1 MRCGFF
7 EKDITPPLGT
17 TIFGYFTKRVNE
29 GVKSKLYA
37 KAAVIDDGENTVAF
51 LAIDSMCM
59 PTDLPDFVRARVKK
73 YTQIK
78 EENILIAVT
87 HSHTSGPCVKNLGQ
101 FKGVQILKEEPELS
115 EELDLKV
122 MEMTVLAAADA
133 VILAYKQMEEVNVKF
148 AIKKVEKLGR
158 VRQYYMK
165 DGTVRTN
172 PGYCRDEIV
181 KPYSEPDEEMPVF
194 FFTDKNDKPLGLIT
208 SLALH
213 HDTVSGSEVCAD
225 YSGEVAKYMKKTY
238 GEEFISV
245 FFSGFCGNINNA
257 DFSRPADVRP
267 GDNWMIVGEIVA
279 KALDEAVKKAEP
291 VTGNQVAVKMDTV
304 KIKKRE
310 LPEGFIEKTKEA
322 RKLAP
327 KEGPMTIAD
336 PYGMRMMYA
345 SSTMVLSYYDEDK
358 NTEFDVPVQVIRIG
372 DCLIYAFVG
381 EVFSQFGDML
391 REASPTEKNMMV
403 EMAHSDKH
411 TGYIPIREMFDLPY
425 VYEASYYSARLEKDA
440 GHKLCDRAKELAR
453 EIFQE

>member
-1 MRCGFF
+1 MRCGFY

-59 PTDLPDFVRARVKK
+59 PEGLPDFVRERVKK
-73 YTQIK
+73 YTGIK

-87 HSHTSGPCVKNLGQ
+87 HSHTSGPCVKDLGQ

-115 EELDLKV
+115 AELDEKT
-122 MEMTVLAAADA
+122 MEMTALGAADA
-133 VILAYKQMEEVNVKF
+133 VILAYHRLQEVNVKYGV
-148 AIKKVEKLGR
+148 KEVENLCR
-158 VRQYYMK
+158 VRQYYID
-165 DGTVRTN
+165 DGSVRTN
-172 PGYCRDEIV
+172 PGYCRERIV
-181 KPYSEPDEEMPVF
+181 KPYSEPDSAMPVLF
-194 FFTDKNDKPLGLIT
+194 FSDKNDKPLGLIT

-225 YSGEVAKYMKKTY
+225 YSGEVSKYMKKAF
-238 GEEFISV
+238 GEDFTSV

-267 GDNWMIVGEIVA
+267 GDNWIIVGEIVA
-279 KALDEAVKKAEP
+279 KALLEAIMKSEP
-291 VTGNQVAVKMDTV
+291 VMGNDVAVKTAAV

-310 LPEGFIEKTKEA
+310 LPDGFVEKTKEA
-322 RKLAP
+322 RRLAP

-336 PYGMRMMYA
+336 PYGTRMMYA

-358 NTEFDVPVQVIRIG
+358 NKEFDVPVQVIKIG
-372 DCLIYAFVG
+372 DCLIYAFPG
-381 EVFSQFGDML
+381 EVFSQFGEML
-391 REASPTEKNMMV
+391 KSASPTQKNMMV
-403 EMAHSDKH
+403 EMAHTDKH

-425 VYEASYYSARLEKDA
+425 VYEASYYSARLEKEA
-440 GHKLCDRAKELAR
+440 GHKLCDKAKELAK
-453 EIFQE
+453 EIF